1 MVCRVQHGLQAQ
13 FQGDF
18 HGAILSLPQADAF
31 CCPSSLSSAPAPTFF
46 ISARPGASV
55 TLKPPVCT
63 RLFPRLLAYFP
74 GCWGDT
80 LGRLGTRRRTEYILT
95 LEDSSLTTEEGHRAL
110 GAWQPRLAQP
120 LSKLHLST
128 KQEEKQRRSLGPGT
142 LVSSV
147 LGPES
152 SAFGV
157 QSLQHSQGHCYNYI
171 CKCLALSLMT

>member
-1 MVCRVQHGLQAQ
+1 MQHGLQAQ

-31 CCPSSLSSAPAPTFF
+31 CCPSSVSSAPAPTFF
-46 ISARPGASV
+46 ISAHPGGQRNPQASSLHKIV
-55 TLKPPVCT
+55 SKAAG
-63 RLFPRLLAYFP
+63 LLSRVL
-74 GCWGDT
+74 GDT
-80 LGRLGTRRRTEYILT
+80 LGRLGTRTEYILT

-128 KQEEKQRRSLGPGT
+128 KQEEKQRRSRGPGT

-152 SAFGV
+152 STFGV